1 MMGAF
6 PEQQAW
12 DEGVEEFGPTFWEY
26 FAFISNLWPNLAK
39 LHHGCSPLSGITKM
53 GKKNPRP

>member
-12 DEGVEEFGPTFWEY
+12 DEGVEGSGPAFWECLPHLG
-26 FAFISNLWPNLAK
+26 F
-39 LHHGCSPLSGITKM
+39 T
-53 GKKNPRP
+53 